1 MYNHNEQSGPQLEAE
16 IKEWAMGIRCV
27 FVVLNILPLYY
38 CTRALLSAPKFGRIF
53 EDMLGSKQKL
63 PVLTNFVLEWA
74 LPLLGL
80 IWLLAALAV
89 FLIFTLNR
97 PRHVWVTAVVSAFVF
112 IASGHLVATVL
123 FQPLVTVIQDLSGG
137 TGSP

>member
-1 MYNHNEQSGPQLEAE
+1 MYQQNDQAGSQTEAE
-16 IKEWAMGIRCV
+16 IKEWAFGIRCV
-27 FVVLNILPLYY
+27 FVVINILPLYF
-38 CTRALLSAPKFGRIF
+38 CSHALLSAPKFAQIF
-53 EDMLGSKQKL
+53 EDMLGSRQKL
-63 PVLTNFVLEWA
+63 PVLTNFVLEWV

-89 FLIFTLNR
+89 FLIFTLKR
-97 PRHVWVTAVVSAFVF
+97 PRHVWVTAAVLAVVF

-123 FQPLVTVIQDLSGG
+123 FQPLVTVIQNLSGE

>member
-1 MYNHNEQSGPQLEAE
+1 MHNQNEQSGPQVGEE

-89 FLIFTLNR
+89 FLIFTLKR
-97 PRHVWVTAVVSAFVF
+97 PRHVCVTAIVSAFVF

-123 FQPLVTVIQDLSGG
+123 VTVILDLSGG